1 MKFKCE
7 IDNVRT
13 IKKGAK
19 ITFTIPEDGKKEFLQ
34 HIVNFDGMPLTL
46 EVLTDAAEQQKR
58 LNQIS
63 PEQRRKIYA
72 IIKDIA
78 EYTGNGADNDK
89 GTMKSMFCSDKQIE
103 SFSLSDCE
111 ADTAGQFIEWL
122 IEFCFE
128 HGIPLS
134 ENPAEGLN
142 DIESYLKICLK
153 KNKCCVCGNDG
164 KVAKWDKE
172 TYISLCDIHKAKA
185 EKDGRNQFKDM
196 FHVWG
201 VKM

>member
-19 ITFTIPEDGKKEFLQ
+19 ITFTIPEEQKKEFMQ
-34 HIVNFDGMPLTL
+34 YIVNFDGYPLTL
-46 EVLTDAAEQQKR
+46 EVLTDAAEQQKK
-58 LNQIS
+58 LLQIS
-63 PEQRRKIYA
+63 PEQRKKIYA

-78 EYTGNGADNDK
+78 EYTGNGLENDK
-89 GTMKSMFCSDKQIE
+89 QTMKDMFARDKQIE
-103 SFSLSDCE
+103 QFSLSDCE
-111 ADTAGQFIEWL
+111 ADTAVHFIEWL

-134 ENPAEGLN
+134 ENPVEGLN
-142 DIESYLKICLK
+142 DIEAYVKICIRK
-153 KNKCCVCGNDG
+153 KKCCVCGADGSGYTFKDNKKILLCEIHAQKLKNDG
-164 KVAKWDKE
+164 FEKFKE
-172 TYISLCDIHKAKA
+172 T
-185 EKDGRNQFKDM
+185 

-201 VKM
+201 VAV

>member
-19 ITFTIPEDGKKEFLQ
+19 VTFTIPEDQKKEFMQ
-34 HIVNFDGMPLTL
+34 YIINFDGYPLTL
-46 EVLTDAAEQQKR
+46 EVLTDATEQQKR
-58 LNQIS
+58 LLQIS
-63 PEQRRKIYA
+63 PEQRKKIYA
-72 IIKDIA
+72 IINDIA

-89 GTMKSMFCSDKQIE
+89 ETMKSMFAKDKQIE
-103 SFSLSDCE
+103 QFSLSDCE
-111 ADTAGQFIEWL
+111 AETAGHFIEWL

-134 ENPAEGLN
+134 ENPVAGLK
-142 DIESYLKICLK
+142 DIEAYVKICIK
-153 KNKCCVCGNDG
+153 KKKCCVCGTDGTVYNGKDNKQIPLCEIHAQKLKNDG
-164 KVAKWDKE
+164 FEKFKE
-172 TYISLCDIHKAKA
+172 T
-185 EKDGRNQFKDM
+185 

-201 VKM
+201 VAV